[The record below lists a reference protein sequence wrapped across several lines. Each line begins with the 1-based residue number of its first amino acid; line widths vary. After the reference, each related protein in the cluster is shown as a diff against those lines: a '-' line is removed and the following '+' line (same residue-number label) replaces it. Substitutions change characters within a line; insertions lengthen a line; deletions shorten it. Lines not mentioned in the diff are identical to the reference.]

1 MMKKLDLK
9 RFEAHQALLQI
20 ILADIKQYR
29 GLLVWLV
36 VALGSALLTV
46 YLTHLNRELLA
57 EREELLKYR
66 DAIDVEY
73 RHLVI
78 EQTTLSSHNRIES
91 LAQRE
96 LGMQRPTEAQEV
108 LVPWR

>member
-1 MMKKLDLK
+1 MKKLDLK
-9 RFEAHQALLQI
+9 RFDTHQGLLQI
-20 ILADIKQYR
+20 IWSDIQHYR
-29 GLLVWLV
+29 GLVLWSVIALV
-36 VALGSALLTV
+36 SALAAV

-57 EREELLKYR
+57 EREDLLRER

-73 RHLVI
+73 RHLVL
-78 EQTTLSSHNRIES
+78 EQNTLGEHSRIET

-96 LGMQRPTEAQEV
+96 LGMQRPTEQQEV

>member
-1 MMKKLDLK
+1 MKKLDLK
-9 RFEAHQALLQI
+9 RFDTHQGLLQI
-20 ILADIKQYR
+20 IWSDIQHYR
-29 GLLVWLV
+29 GLVLWCVIALV
-36 VALGSALLTV
+36 SALAAV

-57 EREELLKYR
+57 EREDLLRER

-73 RHLVI
+73 RHLVL
-78 EQTTLSSHNRIES
+78 EQNTLGEHSRIET

-96 LGMQRPTEAQEV
+96 LGMQRPTEQQEV